1 MNRKELL
8 RTLLMH
14 FFICYT
20 CTMMATILFCGLNMP
35 KVTELPVSYLW
46 KAALFS
52 ICADLPV
59 MVYYSRRELSR
70 RQWRIRTIIH
80 TVLVECVLLA
90 AGYFFGMYKGVLGFV
105 LFFFAIL
112 TVDLIVRAVTFL
124 NDKNTA
130 DEINAHLKQ
139 ERGRRQEKSL

>member
-1 MNRKELL
+1 MNRKGLL
-8 RTLLMH
+8 RTLMMH

-35 KVTELPVSYLW
+35 RVTELPVSYLW

-59 MVYYSRRELSR
+59 MVYYYRGELSR
-70 RQWRIRTIIH
+70 RQWWIRTAIH

-105 LFFFAIL
+105 LFFFVIL

-130 DEINAHLKQ
+130 DEINARLKQ
-139 ERGRRQEKSL
+139 ERSGK

>member
-1 MNRKELL
+1 MNRKGLL
-8 RTLLMH
+8 RTLMMH

-35 KVTELPVSYLW
+35 RVTELPVSYLW

-59 MVYYSRRELSR
+59 MVYYSRGELSR
-70 RQWRIRTIIH
+70 RQWWIRTASH

-105 LFFFAIL
+105 LFFFVIL

-130 DEINAHLKQ
+130 DEINARLKQ
-139 ERGRRQEKSL
+139 ERSGK